1 MDTEGFRELLRNRIV
16 ELAEDTDRVLAVWEG
31 GSAATGYLDRYSD
44 LDLYVV
50 VEDEYVEEFFRLFQD
65 LLRKNY
71 GITHTLRIPEPAWHG
86 HSQCFY
92 FLQRCPE
99 FFYVDLLVQK
109 LSSGNRFLETDR
121 HGEPEIWLDR
131 KDIISP
137 KSTSNEVVTERIGD
151 YLSKQDSILLL
162 AVTEIRKQLARGAMI
177 DAASQYNRFVAARL
191 AGLLNIK
198 YRPSRLDFGLR
209 YADRAYPEE
218 AVSRLKELL
227 TYSDMKELEDR
238 LEKALLWAREL
249 LEEMRERH
257 MKG

>member
-1 MDTEGFRELLRNRIV
+1 MDTEEFREILKNRTV
-16 ELAEDTDRVLAVWEG
+16 EAVADTHWVLAVWEG
-31 GSAATGYLDRYSD
+31 GSAATGNLDRYSD

-50 VEDEYVEEFFRLFQD
+50 VEDDYVEEFFRLFQD
-65 LLRKNY
+65 LLERNY

-92 FLQRCPE
+92 FLRNCPE

-121 HGEPEIWLDR
+121 HGVPEVWLDR
-131 KDIISP
+131 RNIVSP
-137 KSTSNEVVTERIGD
+137 GSTPLETVEERIRD
-151 YLSKQDSILLL
+151 YLSRQDVILLL
-162 AVTEIRKQLARGAMI
+162 AATEIRKQLARGAMV
-177 DAASQYNRFVAARL
+177 DAASQFNRFISARL
-191 AGLLNIK
+191 AGLLNIR
-198 YRPSRLDFGLR
+198 YRPARLDFGLR

-227 TYSDMKELEDR
+227 TYSDMKNIEDR

-249 LEEMRERH
+249 LEELRERH
-257 MKG
+257 LTG